1 MEEMTD
7 EGNPEDDETEASQE
21 GGPEKRPVVVDTN
34 ALMMQ
39 FQYYLELESE
49 LQRVIPGPFEVI
61 VPDTVI
67 DELENLVDENDGK
80 QAEEARLAI
89 ELADTFEV
97 VEVEGS
103 GDDAVIEFAADLD
116 DAVVVTNDKLLRA
129 RLRAKGI
136 PNVHMRSKAFLSVE
150 GFPGV

>member
-1 MEEMTD
+1 MTP
-7 EGNPEDDETEASQE
+7 EAPNEDD
-21 GGPEKRPVVVDTN
+21 GGAGSKERPVVVDTN

-49 LQRVIPGPFEVI
+49 LQRVMPGAFRVV
-61 VPDTVI
+61 VPQAAI
-67 DELENLVDENDGK
+67 DELEQLVERNEGK

-89 ELADTFEV
+89 ELAGTFEV
-97 VEVEGS
+97 VASEKA
-103 GDDAVIEFAADLD
+103 GDEAVIELASKLD

>member
-1 MEEMTD
+1 MSD
-7 EGNPEDDETEASQE
+7 EGTPEGGEGDDEGDE
-21 GGPEKRPVVVDTN
+21 RPVVVDTN

-49 LQRVIPGPFEVI
+49 LRRVMPGGFKVL
-61 VPDTVI
+61 VPDSVI
-67 DELENLVDENDGK
+67 DELESLVEANDGK

-89 ELADTFEV
+89 ELAETFEI
-97 VEVEGS
+97 VEVEGE
-103 GDDAVIEFAADLD
+103 GDEAIIGFAAGLD

>member
-1 MEEMTD
+1 MEEMSD
-7 EGNPEDDETEASQE
+7 EGTPEGGEGDDEGDE
-21 GGPEKRPVVVDTN
+21 RPVVVDTN

-49 LQRVIPGPFEVI
+49 LRRVMPGGFKVL
-61 VPDTVI
+61 VPDSVI
-67 DELENLVDENDGK
+67 DELESLVEANDGK

-89 ELADTFEV
+89 ELAETFEI
-97 VEVEGS
+97 VEVEGE
-103 GDDAVIEFAADLD
+103 GDEAIIGFAAGLD